1 MSVWM
6 CGIFLICRLGDD
18 VNGRFHEITRMFYS
32 HSCTLGPLQSD
43 KRFSKMIS
51 IAKEPIYLYGCFNIR
66 CIRETFREV
75 SIWRVFRELYAILLI
90 CNIIFTQYYWRKI
103 FFFSDVICN
112 IRVFH
117 AHKGSFPQS
126 MICICYFWSFSSRPI
141 PIPK

>member
-1 MSVWM
+1 MIRMSVWM

-18 VNGRFHEITRMFYS
+18 VNGRFHEITRLFYS

-75 SIWRVFRELYAILLI
+75 RRVFRELTY
-90 CNIIFTQYYWRKI
+90 NYTQYYIYTILLTKNH
-103 FFFSDVICN
+103 FFSDVICN
-112 IRVFH
+112 ICVFH

-126 MICICYFWSFSSRPI
+126 VICICYFW
-141 PIPK
+141 